1 MMAFMTGN
9 QFLQA
14 LVDKGLIPD
23 DTISIELRA
32 RWDDLPILT
41 VERAPE
47 KHTLENFIDSIGS
60 TEEIERADQ
69 S

>member
-14 LVDKGLIPD
+14 LVDKGLIPE
-23 DTISIELRA
+23 DTIGIELRA

-47 KHTLENFIDSIGS
+47 KDTLESFIDSIGS